1 MMDKQ
6 NEKRRVVVFDFDG
19 TLTRKDTLL
28 EFIRFACGTPRFI
41 IGFIL
46 YSPLIALMFA
56 KLYPNWKAKQKI
68 FSFFFKGCE
77 RDVFVRKGKE
87 FIHRIDSFI
96 REDNVRL
103 LDQYV
108 ADGATV
114 YVVSASVVEWVRP
127 WCQKHGA
134 KQVLATEVVSSSGCL
149 TGRFSTKNCYG
160 QEKVNRLLAVE
171 PNRSEY
177 TLYAYGDSRGDKE
190 MIEFADFGSYV

>member
-1 MMDKQ
+1 MDKQ
-6 NEKRRVVVFDFDG
+6 NEKRRLIVFDFDG

-46 YSPLIALMFA
+46 YSPLIALMLA

-87 FIHRIDSFI
+87 FIDRIDSFI

-127 WCQKHGA
+127 WCQKHGV

-177 TLYAYGDSRGDKE
+177 TLYAYGDSHGDKE
-190 MIEFADFGSYV
+190 MIEFADFGAYV